1 MDYILTG
8 NEGFIGKHLE
18 KKLLKKHNVISVDL
32 KNGKDLNDLK
42 IINQLPDCDKLFHLA
57 ATNGTKLFYEKPR
70 EILFNN
76 TYPTLNLV
84 KKYYKTNTKFIFAST
99 CEIFNGAIDNDYYE
113 IPTDE
118 DVPVV
123 FYDIL
128 NPRWSYSLPK
138 ALGENLISN
147 SMNNWLIIRYFNIY
161 GPGQEDHF
169 IQEFVE
175 RVKSGKYY
183 INGDDTRSFCY
194 IEDAINLTIE
204 ADKNFKNEIVNIG
217 NDSEYKISYVA
228 KLILKLMGISES
240 RLEVRDSPKG
250 SVKRRCPNIKKI
262 INKTNYEFQYT
273 LENGIVKTLEDLL

>member
-1 MDYILTG
+1 MI
-8 NEGFIGKHLE
+8 
-18 KKLLKKHNVISVDL
+18 
-32 KNGKDLNDLK
+32 
-42 IINQLPDCDKLFHLA
+42 
-57 ATNGTKLFYEKPR
+57 R
-70 EILFNN
+70 
-76 TYPTLNLV
+76 
-84 KKYYKTNTKFIFAST
+84 
-99 CEIFNGAIDNDYYE
+99 
-113 IPTDE
+113 
-118 DVPVV
+118 

-138 ALGENLISN
+138 ALGENVISN

-194 IEDAINLTIE
+194 IEDAVNLTIE